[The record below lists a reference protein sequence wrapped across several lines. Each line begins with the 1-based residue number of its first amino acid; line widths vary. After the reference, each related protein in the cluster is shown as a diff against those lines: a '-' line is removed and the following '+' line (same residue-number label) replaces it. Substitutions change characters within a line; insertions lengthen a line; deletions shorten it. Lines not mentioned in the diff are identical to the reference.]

1 MSFKNLE
8 QTGTFNIQCACTA
21 KVTVLVLCVCVSVC
35 LSFSLSTT
43 IFTLQATISK
53 ASVLQ
58 VLEKMAI
65 FFITIVFELKKLAV
79 LVTRLC
85 GPTHQLSVHRDTVE
99 TA

>member
-1 MSFKNLE
+1 MSLKNLE
-8 QTGTFNIQCACTA
+8 QTGIFNIQCACTA
-21 KVTVLVLCVCVSVC
+21 KVTVLVFYVCVSVC
-35 LSFSLSTT
+35 LSFSLLTT

-65 FFITIVFELKKLAV
+65 FITIVFELKKLAV